1 MHFLTPGLN
10 DVIDICLVALLLFL
24 GMQFFKRNGG
34 LQLFGFLLI
43 LLLSYFLTTLFE
55 LKMMTYVLNQ
65 IKNYWFLVFIILF
78 QPEIRSV
85 LSKFNQRYNV
95 LELFHRKQGSI
106 YPKILNAVSILSF
119 RSKGSLIVI
128 EGTNRIDKY
137 LESGE
142 ILDSAIS
149 AKLLLT
155 IFDNRSLLHDGAV
168 VIRNNRIHACKVV
181 LPLSDNLEYT
191 REQGTRH
198 LAAIGISEL
207 TDSVVVITSEETG
220 KISLAKRGHLITNL
234 SLDELAQILKDETK
248 QA

>member
-10 DVIDICLVALLLFL
+10 DVIDISLIALLLFI

-34 LQLFGFLLI
+34 LQLFGILLL
-43 LLLSYFLTTLFE
+43 LLLSYFLTILFD

-78 QPEIRSV
+78 QPEIRAV
-85 LSKFNQRYNV
+85 LAKFNQRYNIM
-95 LELFHRKQGSI
+95 ELFQRKQGSI
-106 YPKILNAVSILSF
+106 YPKILNAISILSF

-128 EGTNRIDKY
+128 EGNNRLDKY
-137 LESGE
+137 LASGE
-142 ILDSAIS
+142 VLDSAIS
-149 AKLLLT
+149 VKLLLT

-168 VIRNNRIHACKVV
+168 VIRNNRIYACKVV
-181 LPLSDNLEYT
+181 LPLSENLEYT

-198 LAAIGISEL
+198 LAAIGISEI
-207 TDSVVVITSEETG
+207 TDSVVIITSEETG
-220 KISLAKRGHLITNL
+220 KISLAKRGHLISNL

-248 QA
+248 QI

>member
-1 MHFLTPGLN
+1 MNFLTPGLN
-10 DVIDICLVALLLFL
+10 DVIDICLIALLLFL

-34 LQLFGFLLI
+34 LQFFGFLL
-43 LLLSYFLTTLFE
+43 LLILSYFLTTLFE

-78 QPEIRSV
+78 QPEIRAV
-85 LSKFNQRYNV
+85 LAKFNQRYNIM
-95 LELFHRKQGSI
+95 ELFQRKQGEI

-128 EGTNRIDKY
+128 ERNSNLDKY

-149 AKLLLT
+149 VKLLLT

-168 VIRNNRIHACKVV
+168 VIRNNRIYACKVV
-181 LPLSDNLEYT
+181 LPLSENLEYT
-191 REQGTRH
+191 RDHGTRH
-198 LAAIGISEL
+198 LAAIGLTEL
-207 TDSVVVITSEETG
+207 SDAVVVITSEETSR
-220 KISLAKRGHLITNL
+220 ISLAKRGHLNSHL
-234 SLDELAQILKDETK
+234 SLDELAQMLKDETK
-248 QA
+248 